1 MKIRIRKGGKY
12 VKFMNDRGFTL
23 LEMIFA
29 FSVFFIIVSFLPLGL
44 KFIFQNQVFDS
55 RMQHFEWQ
63 VFTNQLKKEMRMSD
77 GFEVAVN
84 RLTLLKDGS
93 SISYEPYGSN
103 IRRQVNLQ
111 GHEIVLQQVDIIQY
125 ERLSTGVKMTVQD
138 RFKQI
143 HQVEMH
149 LIVNQRGPFTDAQ

>member
-1 MKIRIRKGGKY
+1 
-12 VKFMNDRGFTL
+12 MNDRGFTL